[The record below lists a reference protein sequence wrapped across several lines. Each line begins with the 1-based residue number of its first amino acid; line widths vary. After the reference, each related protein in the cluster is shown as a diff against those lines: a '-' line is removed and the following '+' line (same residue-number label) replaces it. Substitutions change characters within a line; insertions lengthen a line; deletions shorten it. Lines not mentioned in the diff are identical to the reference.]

1 MTWMHAGKMQGFNY
15 SPLTHDLAEEHGI
28 NTAYIQNQN
37 IQITHQAL
45 LMLAS
50 LNFYDQQQV
59 LKEIHYVVQHPNT
72 ACKPNSNPSLL
83 KRLYRTRYPFNNY
96 HYLIQ
101 YKINQHKKVVIDEI
115 YFDQNLLG
123 MRNNNHSQERTA
135 MWHVN
140 RVDGANSRY
149 DGAKSRDELEVL
161 QSEWNLGDSVRH
173 INTEHAAVNG
183 MLNELSKATWLM
195 GVHAQV
201 AYPEDD
207 IRDYTLFHNPSDK
220 WFLDLIEC
228 GFDKR
233 KGKKSH
239 NAQHLAAALRQR
251 QMQGKPTKWLVHS
264 QGAIIFCA
272 ALEHFSEHYSSL
284 RLTKQEVAIH
294 GSGSYMPRIKS
305 IAHTLGMKV
314 HQERNN
320 PFDFVPNVAG
330 RNSLSGSSLKRSFQF
345 LGLVAFNDDSLASPH
360 TLPYLGI
367 ETYKTQ
373 LQLIGYDKK
382 AAQVQKYISNNTRA

>member
-15 SPLTHDLAEEHGI
+15 SPLTHELAEEHGI
-28 NTAYIQNQN
+28 NSAYIQNQN

-45 LMLAS
+45 IMLAS

-59 LKEIHYVVQHPNT
+59 LKEIHFVVKHPNT
-72 ACKPNSNPSLL
+72 ACKPNPNPSLF
-83 KRLYRTRYPFNNY
+83 KRLYRTRYPFDKY

-101 YKINQHKKVVIDEI
+101 YKINDNNQVVI
-115 YFDQNLLG
+115 FDILFDRSLLRANDAQHSHE
-123 MRNNNHSQERTA
+123 RNA
-135 MWHVN
+135 VWHVK
-140 RVDGANSRY
+140 RKPGANNIY
-149 DGAKSRDELEVL
+149 DEAKDRKQLTVL
-161 QSEWNLGDSVRH
+161 QTEWELGEPVNQIR
-173 INTEHAAVNG
+173 TEHAAVNG
-183 MLNELSKATWLM
+183 MLNELNKATWLM

-201 AYPEDD
+201 AYPQDD

-233 KGKKSH
+233 RGKKSH
-239 NAQHLAAALRQR
+239 NAQHLAEVLHQR
-251 QMQGKPTKWLVHS
+251 QMQGKATKWLVHS

-272 ALEHFSEHYSSL
+272 ALEHFHKHYSSL
-284 RLTKQEVAIH
+284 RLSKQEVAIH
-294 GSGSYMPRIKS
+294 GSGSYMPRIQS

-314 HQERNN
+314 HKERNN

-330 RNSLSGSSLKRSFQF
+330 RNDMSGSSLQRSLQF
-345 LGLVAFNDDSLASPH
+345 FGLIVNGEPLASPH

-367 ETYKTQ
+367 ETYKNQ
-373 LQLIGYDKK
+373 LQLLGYDKK
-382 AAQVQKYISNNTRA
+382 AAKVQQYINKSTRA